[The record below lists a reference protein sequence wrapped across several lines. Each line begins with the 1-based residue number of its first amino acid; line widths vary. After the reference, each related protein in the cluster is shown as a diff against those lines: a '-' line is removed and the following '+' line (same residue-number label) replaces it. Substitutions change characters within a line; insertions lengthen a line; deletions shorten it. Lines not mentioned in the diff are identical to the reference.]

1 MCFSPKVK
9 VPKAQITNTPIE
21 PAPLA
26 DQVDGV
32 QFGDGSAS
40 NDVTGTKAL
49 TNDLEKSS
57 DTTADLSNTNTSS
70 SDIKVNTASNTGKS
84 IKRKSVFGGNQ

>member
-1 MCFSPKVK
+1 M
-9 VPKAQITNTPIE
+9 PKAQITNTPIE

-26 DQVDGV
+26 DEVQGV
-32 QFGDGSAS
+32 QFGDGSTS
-40 NDVTGTKAL
+40 NDVTGTKSL

-57 DTTADLSNTNTSS
+57 DVTADLSNTNTSS
-70 SDIKVNTASNTGKS
+70 SDIKTTASNTGKS